1 MVNWLAFSRMAV
13 TLVGPAGAGA
23 GAAAGGWPEI
33 RVQ

>member
-1 MVNWLAFSRMAV
+1 MNVVNWLAFSRMAV

-23 GAAAGGWPEI
+23 AAGGWPEI